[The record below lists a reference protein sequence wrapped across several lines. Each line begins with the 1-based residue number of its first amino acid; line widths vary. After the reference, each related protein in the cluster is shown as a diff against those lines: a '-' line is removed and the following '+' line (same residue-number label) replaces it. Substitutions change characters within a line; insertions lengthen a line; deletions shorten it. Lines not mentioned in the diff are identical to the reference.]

1 MARRTLRMNE
11 YLEMIYQ
18 WHQGRS
24 SRQIR
29 DSLHISRKTA
39 RKYLRR
45 LRAAGLS
52 RERPLPPPEELSRL
66 VASAAAPA
74 VFEQPA
80 QERLR
85 LYHQQLKEWLGQPH
99 MTLAQMR
106 RLLKANHRLQVSYMS
121 LHRYVRSHLAE
132 ARPPVTVRMHTP
144 RGEQAQVDFGYAGC
158 MRDPQSGKQR
168 KAWAFI
174 LVLSHSRHRFVRF
187 VFRQDSDTW
196 LDCHIRAFEFFQGC
210 PRLLVLDNLKSG
222 VLKADVYDPTLNP
235 AYAEL
240 ERHCGFVADPAKVRA
255 ARHKGKVE
263 RQVPVVRQQL
273 IAGCR
278 YQDIEEANQRALRW
292 CREEIGMREHG
303 TTRRKPY
310 EVFRQEEAQQLLAL
324 PAEPFERA
332 RWKPCTLHPDC
343 HLIFDKSFYSAPWRY
358 CGQELWV
365 RADAKLVR
373 IYSNRQLVK
382 CHLKA
387 CRPGLWRTDLAD
399 YPPGKRAY
407 LEQTPEYCRRRA
419 GELGPQAG
427 RYVRRI
433 LQDHAMR
440 NLRKAQGVLR
450 LAERWGAEAVDQACR
465 RALSFGN
472 LRFKSL
478 EQILEKG
485 LYKGCAPAA
494 PARPAPPESRFA
506 RPPQYFANPKEG
518 S

>member
-1 MARRTLRMNE
+1 MNE
-11 YLEMIYQ
+11 HLEMIYQ

-29 DSLHISRKTA
+29 DSLHISRKTM
-39 RKYLRR
+39 RKCLKR

-52 RERPLPPPEELSRL
+52 RDRPLPPAEELSQL

-74 VFEQPA
+74 VFSQPA

-85 LYHQQLKEWLGQPH
+85 MHHQQLKEWLGERD
-99 MTLAQMR
+99 MTLTQMR
-106 RLLKANHRLQVSYMS
+106 RLLKADLQVEVSYMS
-121 LHRYVRSHLAE
+121 LHRYVRTHLAE
-132 ARPPVTVRMHTP
+132 AERPLTVRMHTP
-144 RGEQAQVDFGYAGC
+144 CGEQAQVDFGSAGR
-158 MRDPQSGKQR
+158 MRDPQSGRLR

-174 LVLSHSRHRFVRF
+174 MVLSHSRHRFVRF
-187 VFRQDSDTW
+187 VFGQDSDTW

-210 PRLLVLDNLKSG
+210 PRLVVLDNLKSG
-222 VLKADVYDPTLNP
+222 VLKPDVYDPTMNP

-273 IAGCR
+273 VAGCR
-278 YQDIEEANQRALRW
+278 YRDIEEASRRALQW
-292 CREEIGMREHG
+292 CREEVGMREHG

-310 EVFRQEEAQQLLAL
+310 EVFCQEEAQRLLAL

-332 RWKPCTLHPDC
+332 QWKACTVHSDC
-343 HLIFDKSFYSAPWRY
+343 HLVFNKSFYSAPRRY
-358 CGQELWV
+358 CGQQVWV

-373 IYSNRQLVK
+373 IYFQHRLVK

-387 CRPGLWRTDLAD
+387 CRPGLWRTDRAD
-399 YPPGKRAY
+399 YPPGKRSY
-407 LEQTPEYCRRRA
+407 LEQSPEHCRRRA
-419 GELGPQAG
+419 AEMGPQAG
-427 RYVRRI
+427 RYVGRI

-450 LAERWGAEAVDQACR
+450 LGERWGAEALDQACG

-485 LYKGCAPAA
+485 LYKESAPAA
-494 PARPAPPESRFA
+494 PRPAPQQNRFA
-506 RPPQYFANPKEG
+506 RPPQYFANAKEEP
-518 S
+518 